1 MNRKTTLSVILLVF
15 LMFAGQALADG
26 NLESAQ
32 KYFDAGEFKK
42 AVGLLK
48 EVTKE
53 DPSNTKAWILLG
65 NSYTGLEKNKNAI
78 KAYERA
84 LRIDSENEE
93 AFFGLGINYSRMR
106 NHSNAIEVF
115 KKVIGINPKHAEA
128 HFELGVSYDRT
139 NHLTYAFEQYKILK
153 TLDESLADKLYH
165 IILGS

>member
-1 MNRKTTLSVILLVF
+1 MRRKTTLSVIF
-15 LMFAGQALADG
+15 LIFWVFAGQALADG

-32 KYFDAGEFKK
+32 KYFDAGEYQK

-48 EVTKE
+48 EVTKK

-65 NSYTGLEKNKNAI
+65 NSYTWLEKNKNAI
-78 KAYERA
+78 KAYDQA

-93 AFFGLGINYSRMR
+93 ALFGLGVNFSRMR
-106 NHSNAIEVF
+106 NHSNAIDAF
-115 KKVIGINPKHAEA
+115 KKVIEINPKHAEA

-139 NHLTYAFEQYKILK
+139 NLLSRAFEQYKILK
-153 TLDESLADKLYH
+153 TLDERLADKLYH

>member
-1 MNRKTTLSVILLVF
+1 
-15 LMFAGQALADG
+15 MFAGQALADG

-53 DPSNTKAWILLG
+53 EPSNTKAWILLG

-78 KAYERA
+78 KAYER
-84 LRIDSENEE
+84 
-93 AFFGLGINYSRMR
+93 
-106 NHSNAIEVF
+106 
-115 KKVIGINPKHAEA
+115 EA
-128 HFELGVSYDRT
+128 HYELGVSYDRT

-153 TLDESLADKLYH
+153 TLDERLADKLYH